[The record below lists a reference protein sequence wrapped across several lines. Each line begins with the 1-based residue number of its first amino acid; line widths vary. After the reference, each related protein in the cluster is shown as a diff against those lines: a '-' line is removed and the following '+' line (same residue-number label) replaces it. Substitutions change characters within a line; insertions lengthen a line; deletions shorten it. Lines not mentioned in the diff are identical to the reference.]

1 MPVQAGS
8 RWSHRPRLISAAA
21 ARKTSRTRYSRPRQR
36 RSDQGP
42 ARCPIDCSTR
52 ARRPAGRGCGA
63 FSVGQPIL
71 GPPVPD
77 LGMPVLAGRG
87 QPAKAPIN
95 QGDGPRDVKH
105 LSDPRQRQQFV
116 LVAATGPAAVTPQQ
130 IAVDRGHHHALGG
143 VGVAL
148 GVIQHLLV
156 GPGPGPLH
164 PGGKPVDAHR
174 LTGGGHLHQP
184 IAQIS
189 QAGDER
195 AIGLAHP
202 ERGQFAQQQCDAV
215 LRKLIWS
222 ESRPEASVRRA
233 IRGVRGRGYFL
244 ARSDRQL

>member
-8 RWSHRPRLISAAA
+8 RWSQRPRLISAAA
-21 ARKTSRTRYSRPRQR
+21 ARKTSRTRYSRPPQR
-36 RSDQGP
+36 RSDQAP
-42 ARCPIDCSTR
+42 ASCPIDCSTKG
-52 ARRPAGRGCGA
+52 AQAGRSRLWRVQRRSA
-63 FSVGQPIL
+63 DPWSA
-71 GPPVPD
+71 GPDP
-77 LGMPVLAGRG
+77 GMPVLAGRG
-87 QPAKAPIN
+87 QPANAPIN

-130 IAVDRGHHHALGG
+130 IAVDPGHHHALGG

-184 IAQIS
+184 IAPIS

-222 ESRPEASVRRA
+222 ESRPEASVR
-233 IRGVRGRGYFL
+233 
-244 ARSDRQL
+244 